1 MLLCACV
8 RAGNIT
14 RTVIALRTADSFCHC
29 LVSLC
34 PLVTQPDLCGSE
46 HRPRPPVPCL
56 SDWLS
61 SLFLHTLPPV
71 SARLTV
77 TAAVLPRL
85 ACLGEHST
93 LSVSLVWTQ
102 KTIDRWLC
110 PVVRSDGV
118 RNERRKKKKWTKGQS
133 GCMKIRWREQTHTAA
148 PHTKVTLCFH
158 CTRRPKVTI
167 NIHCCRWVGLCRKAH
182 WTMSATVA
190 QICLTRVS
198 ANQSAGCEALW
209 LFYLYFLFFTSI
221 FSLLPPSPVL
231 GVLRGKRR
239 RDRDTNR
246 LLAACLS
253 SSSSP
258 LIDGYVCSKGEGSGV
273 NV

>member
-1 MLLCACV
+1 MLLCVCV
-8 RAGNIT
+8 CAGNIT

-46 HRPRPPVPCL
+46 HRPRPPALSHACLTGSPPSSSSTPCL
-56 SDWLS
+56 PCQLGSRSQLPS
-61 SLFLHTLPPV
+61 FLALLASVNIQRCRWVWYGHKKP
-71 SARLTV
+71 STV
-77 TAAVLPRL
+77 DCAPWFAPTASGTSEGR
-85 ACLGEHST
+85 
-93 LSVSLVWTQ
+93 
-102 KTIDRWLC
+102 
-110 PVVRSDGV
+110 
-118 RNERRKKKKWTKGQS
+118 KKKWTKGQS

-209 LFYLYFLFFTSI
+209 LFYLYTSC
-221 FSLLPPSPVL
+221 FSLLFSPSFLPPRCWES
-231 GVLRGKRR
+231 
-239 RDRDTNR
+239 
-246 LLAACLS
+246 
-253 SSSSP
+253 
-258 LIDGYVCSKGEGSGV
+258 
-273 NV
+273 

>member
-1 MLLCACV
+1 MLLCVC
-8 RAGNIT
+8 AGNIT

-61 SLFLHTLPPV
+61 SLLFLHTLPPV

-110 PVVRSDGV
+110 PVVRSDDV
-118 RNERRKKKKWTKGQS
+118 RNERRKKKKKNEQRGKVAACKSGDENRRTQPRRTQKWHSVSTVPKDLRSQS
-133 GCMKIRWREQTHTAA
+133 TFIAVAGLDCVEKLTEQWVQLWPRSAWLASQPISRPDVRHSDYFIYILL
-148 PHTKVTLCFH
+148 VFH
-158 CTRRPKVTI
+158 
-167 NIHCCRWVGLCRKAH
+167 
-182 WTMSATVA
+182 
-190 QICLTRVS
+190 
-198 ANQSAGCEALW
+198 
-209 LFYLYFLFFTSI
+209 FYF
-221 FSLLPPSPVL
+221 LPPSSLPGAGSL
-231 GVLRGKRR
+231 KGKEKER
-239 RDRDTNR
+239 
-246 LLAACLS
+246 
-253 SSSSP
+253 
-258 LIDGYVCSKGEGSGV
+258 
-273 NV
+273 